1 MTIFSSIGSAVVYI
15 LAYCAFVGVTAVLA
29 GLFCS
34 TLAGLTLKGKS
45 DVDQQAVGGFFS
57 GFIIGLIVAIFLI
70 GYFIFTMTLYTTFMS
85 TLGIWAILVVAS
97 LFVYYLS
104 QRLYGR

>member
-1 MTIFSSIGSAVVYI
+1 MAIFSSIGSVVEYF
-15 LAYCAFVGVTAVLA
+15 LAYCAFLGVTAVLT
-29 GLFCS
+29 GIFCS

-57 GFIIGLIVAIFLI
+57 GYVIGLIVAFFLI
-70 GYFIFTMTLYTTFMS
+70 GYFIFTMTFYTTFMS
-85 TLGIWAILVVAS
+85 MLGIWAILVVAS
-97 LFVYYLS
+97 LFVSFLS